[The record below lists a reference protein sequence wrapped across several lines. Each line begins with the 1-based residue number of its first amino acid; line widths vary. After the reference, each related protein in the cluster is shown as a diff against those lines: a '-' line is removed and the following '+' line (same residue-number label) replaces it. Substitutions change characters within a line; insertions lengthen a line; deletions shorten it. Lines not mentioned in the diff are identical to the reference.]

1 MLFELSW
8 LCFKRATDGNNFLFR
23 ELILVIRRVVIRC
36 ILQYI
41 FRNLYFKAYILS
53 YRLKLDSFKEEQLPY
68 GSNAASYV
76 GAAVLA
82 HVARSGGLP
91 AALR

>member
-8 LCFKRATDGNNFLFR
+8 LCFKRATDGTNFLFR

-53 YRLKLDSFKEEQLPY
+53 YRLKLASFKEEQLSY
-68 GSNAASYV
+68 GSNAASHV
-76 GAAVLA
+76 GAAVLV
-82 HVARSGGLP
+82 HMARSGRSD
-91 AALR
+91 AAHR